1 MSQPIE
7 IHTLWGI
14 RKGLGDDYAEMMLAW
29 DEYSIESNPNQWET
43 EKAQAIAS
51 WEDELE
57 AHRTIIITIDHEDV
71 SAAFRAPEVPGTIS
85 VS

>member
-1 MSQPIE
+1 MIE

-14 RKGLGDDYAEMMLAW
+14 RKGLGDEYPEMMLAW

-57 AHRTIIITIDHEDV
+57 AHREIIIRIDMDAV
-71 SAAFRAPEVPGTIS
+71 SAAFRPAEQSGTVITA
-85 VS
+85 